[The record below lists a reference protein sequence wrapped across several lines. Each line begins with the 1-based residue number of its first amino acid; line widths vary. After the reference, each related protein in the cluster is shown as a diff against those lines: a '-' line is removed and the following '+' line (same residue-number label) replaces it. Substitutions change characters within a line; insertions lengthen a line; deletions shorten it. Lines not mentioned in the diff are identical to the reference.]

1 MDLTNRILIIG
12 AALLWIFILLVIV
25 LLAWGAP
32 EQSIDRIADL
42 AAYLEDHNTNAT
54 KAIITLGCLILALLA
69 AIVIIAEVA
78 PPEGSSL
85 KVTTA
90 GAGEARIP
98 TEEVAHLIETELRQ
112 MPDLEDIQATVRARG
127 DKAEVS
133 LDLHVGPEA
142 DLAATVEAACN
153 RASELLAHRIGVA
166 VTGPPSAQLHY
177 RELRVA
183 KSGAPSAAPTSSA
196 TTAPSSSATPA
207 YQSPYHPPASEPS
220 HESAQAPEDDRT
232 AAT

>member
-12 AALLWIFILLVIV
+12 AALLWIFILLLIV
-25 LLAWGAP
+25 LLTWGAP
-32 EQSIDRIADL
+32 DQSIERIADL
-42 AAYLEDHNTNAT
+42 ARYLEDHNTNAT
-54 KAIITLGCLILALLA
+54 KVIITLGSAILALLA
-69 AIVIIAEVA
+69 AIIIIAEVA
-78 PPEGSSL
+78 PPEGTSL

-90 GAGEARIP
+90 GPGEARIP
-98 TEEVAHLIETELRQ
+98 TEEVAHLIESELRQ
-112 MPDLEDIQATVRARG
+112 MPDLEDVQATVRARG
-127 DKAEVS
+127 DKAEVN

-166 VTGPPSAQLHY
+166 MTRPPSAQLHY

-183 KSGAPSAAPTSSA
+183 RSAAALSAQPNATSGAEAPSAR
-196 TTAPSSSATPA
+196 TAPPPA
-207 YQSPYHPPASEPS
+207 YRGPASEPS
-220 HESAQAPEDDRT
+220 HETAQTAEDDRT